1 MSLYSVAST
10 TVTSTISKTIINC
23 LQDPHPHSP
32 AVFPTTERPS
42 ATSTSTVTAAN
53 AAVFLVTRT
62 AFASSRLHARVLAGF
77 CSPPRQDRISSLS
90 GPPSPSKEPGTIQK
104 LRAVG

>member
-23 LQDPHPHSP
+23 LQDPHPHNP

-42 ATSTSTVTAAN
+42 ATSTSTATAAN

-62 AFASSRLHARVLAGF
+62 AFASSRLHARVLARF
-77 CSPPRQDRISSLS
+77 CSPRQDRISSLS
-90 GPPSPSKEPGTIQK
+90 GPPSPSQEPGTIQK